1 MEGKKRVS
9 SSHIIYWALKLMKNL
24 DMLNP
29 SPLLFPQ
36 HSYAFQ
42 CECVRDQDYFDGKE
56 VLGKDTCNFPIEQSK
71 MGHLEIK

>member
-1 MEGKKRVS
+1 
-9 SSHIIYWALKLMKNL
+9 
-24 DMLNP
+24 MLNP